1 MKLTHLII
9 YMQSVLIVLT
19 ACTNRQSHSDG
30 SISAET
36 MVVQEDLVLPLD
48 SMTSQQTPYMQLV
61 NDSLLAFFNMP
72 TYEICIYNI
81 RSKNLHQKIKIYQEG
96 PNAVNGCESFYYQN
110 PDSIWMYAPWGGRI
124 FLLDEQGNLKDK
136 RIIGDK
142 SFNSSYSVY
151 PYPMTDAPYIVRN
164 GNHFLQGMAGHTEDS
179 KIKPAVS
186 LIYNYSK
193 DSVCLGNEYPEV
205 YGDMTTLYDN
215 WDVFAYL
222 QTSYTLSP
230 NGEIVTSFHVSDS
243 IYVHNPETGMRK
255 SYYCGY
261 SGHKN
266 IYKGIAGGT
275 DATIQ
280 KFIESTQYGAVIYD
294 RFRDRYYRIIRLPLK
309 EYDQDKLRIEMLKK
323 PLALIIMDGN
333 FNIIGEYAMPED
345 KYYTSHIFV
354 SPDGV
359 NINVL
364 SDDDDFLKFKVFK
377 PVALQ

>member
-1 MKLTHLII
+1 M
-9 YMQSVLIVLT
+9 
-19 ACTNRQSHSDG
+19 
-30 SISAET
+30 
-36 MVVQEDLVLPLD
+36 LD
-48 SMTSQQTPYMQLV
+48 SL
-61 NDSLLAFFNMP
+61 
-72 TYEICIYNI
+72 
-81 RSKNLHQKIKIYQEG
+81 
-96 PNAVNGCESFYYQN
+96 
-110 PDSIWMYAPWGGRI
+110 
-124 FLLDEQGNLKDK
+124 
-136 RIIGDK
+136 
-142 SFNSSYSVY
+142 
-151 PYPMTDAPYIVRN
+151 
-164 GNHFLQGMAGHTEDS
+164 EDS

-230 NGEIVTSFHVSDS
+230 NGEIVTSFHASDS
-243 IYVHNPETGMRK
+243 IYVLNPETGMRK

-275 DATIQ
+275 DAKIQ
-280 KFIESTQYGAVIYD
+280 KFIESTQYGAVLYD
-294 RFRDRYYRIIRLPLK
+294 KFRDRYYRIIRLPLK
-309 EYDQDKLRIEMLKK
+309 EYDPDELRIEMLRK

-333 FNIIGEYAMPED
+333 FNIIGEYALPED

-377 PVALQ
+377 PVTLQ